1 MEASLASDQAGPGSQ
16 GDLTTRVFSAAVLG
30 PVALAAVLWGGLPLA
45 LLVALVAVIAFWEW
59 TAIGNAF
66 EPAWARI
73 AALACLALGLLG
85 LAILRSD
92 WIILTAGAAV
102 LAVLG
107 GLRWPSLRW
116 MGLGLAYVA
125 IPCAGFLLLRQP
137 EPFGLYAILFLVVVV
152 WATDIAAYFGG
163 RAMGGPKLWPRV
175 SPKKTWS
182 GALTG
187 LVAAIAAG
195 GITVGM
201 TKAGDYRAGL
211 LLAAPLSIAAQAG
224 DLFESAIKRKFGVKD
239 SGSIIPGHGGV
250 LDRVDGLFGAAALAW
265 LLALAGF
272 GGGILLLP
280 GSVVRVAGSVS

>member
-1 MEASLASDQAGPGSQ
+1 LASDPIRPSGQS
-16 GDLTTRVFSAAVLG
+16 DLLTRIISAAVLA
-30 PVALAAVLWGGLPLA
+30 PIAVVAVIVGGLPLTA
-45 LLVALVAVIAFWEW
+45 LVALVAAIAFWEW
-59 TAIGNAF
+59 TAIGNASD
-66 EPAWARI
+66 PMWARVL
-73 AALACLALGLLG
+73 ALACLVVGLFG
-85 LAILRSD
+85 LATLRSD
-92 WIILTAGAAV
+92 WVILIAAAAV
-102 LAVLG
+102 LAVLAG
-107 GLRWPSLRW
+107 TRMPPLRW
-116 MGLGLAYVA
+116 MGLGLVYVA
-125 IPCAGFLLLRQP
+125 VPCAGFLLLRDA

-163 RAMGGPKLWPRV
+163 RALGGPKLWPAV

-187 LVAAIAAG
+187 LAAAIAAG
-195 GITVGM
+195 GITIGL

-224 DLFESAIKRKFGVKD
+224 DLFESAVKRKFGVKD

-265 LLALAGF
+265 LLAVAGL

-280 GSVVRVAGSVS
+280 GTVVRVAESAP